1 MHRIEPSEAANANDA
16 AAERGLEC
24 DIRHSGPP
32 DPGNPH
38 RRDGPHLIMGHTIEH
53 HQHRPAPGRGAT
65 QPASSDK
72 TGLGRQELAEFAAL
86 KKWLLHQAFT
96 GEL

>member
-1 MHRIEPSEAANANDA
+1 
-16 AAERGLEC
+16 
-24 DIRHSGPP
+24 
-32 DPGNPH
+32 
-38 RRDGPHLIMGHTIEH
+38 MGHTIEH